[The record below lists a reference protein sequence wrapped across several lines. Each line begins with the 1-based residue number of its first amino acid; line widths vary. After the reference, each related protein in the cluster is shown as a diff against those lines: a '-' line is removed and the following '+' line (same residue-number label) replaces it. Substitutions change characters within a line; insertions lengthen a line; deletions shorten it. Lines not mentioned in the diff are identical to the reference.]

1 MVKEEIKNYL
11 KGEISD
17 QMNKLIEESLKDVSD
32 QVSNVVQENLN
43 AKIDHLKSI
52 VKRSITMAGLIGLGL
67 LFLFLG
73 FVDYI
78 PRILRLSEGAA
89 FVLIG
94 VILIVIALIYRA
106 GSKA

>member
-1 MVKEEIKNYL
+1 MIKEEITKHL
-11 KGEISD
+11 KGEISE
-17 QMNKLIEESLKDVSD
+17 QMNKLIEESLKEISD
-32 QVSNVVQENLN
+32 QVNTVVQENLN
-43 AKIDHLKSI
+43 VKIDHFKSI

-89 FVLIG
+89 FVLLG
-94 VILIVIALIYRA
+94 VVLIIIALIYNA